1 MLETIELKEY
11 KRKVSPLERIFNRSP
26 YAIVTMVTRIKGNV
40 SENLLKNAVIKVQQR
55 HMNLQVRIHEDDDH
69 NLWFTSEGIKEISIE
84 IVSRESDEHWIEMYH
99 KACKIPFEFEERPAI
114 RFILVQ
120 SPEIS
125 ELIILCHHIICDG
138 MSLAYLARDIM
149 IHLGDPTRQ
158 VEVLS
163 DPTPMDKD
171 NFPQDVSI
179 NPIVKFIINNR
190 INKKWKKNEIYFD
203 QEDYKSLTEAYWN
216 KYKHQMLSIEL
227 SKEQTSALVDRCR
240 KEGVTV
246 NTALTAAFVGAQ
258 TISQEG
264 KVNPRIAIGASLR
277 NRLLRPAG
285 EAMGYFA
292 GGPSLNY
299 KYDIKKNFWE
309 NARNLHRKV
318 KPLYTNKNVF
328 KELIPWA
335 YLEPGIMESI
345 CYKILGELVP
355 KDSPRYTKLS
365 TFSQQN
371 DVVSSLIKQEKME
384 SLDKPFLGTAVTNLT
399 RLDFPRMYGTL
410 ELDRLIMNPGGM
422 FPLAQVELVLGAVT
436 CAGKLS
442 LLVEYVEETIDSKI
456 MEKIKEKA
464 LDFLFNE

>member
-1 MLETIELKEY
+1 MSETIELNKY
-11 KRKVSPLERIFNRSP
+11 KRKVSSLERIFNRSP
-26 YAIVTMVTRIKGNV
+26 YAIVTMVARIKGNV
-40 SENLLKNAVIKVQQR
+40 SENLLKDAVAKVQQR
-55 HMNLQVRIHEDDDH
+55 HLNLKVRLYEDTDH
-69 NLWFTSEGIKEISIE
+69 NLWFTSEGVKEIPIE
-84 IVSRESDEHWIEMYH
+84 IVSRESDEDWIEMYH
-99 KACKIPFEFEERPAI
+99 EASKIPFDFEERPAI

-138 MSLAYLARDIM
+138 LSLAYLARDIM
-149 IHLGDPTRQ
+149 THLGDPTRK

-163 DPTPMDKD
+163 KPTPMDKD
-171 NFPQDVSI
+171 NFPQDISI
-179 NPIVKFIINNR
+179 NPVVKFIINNR
-190 INKKWKKNEIYFD
+190 INKKWKKDEIYFD

-227 SKEQTSALVDRCR
+227 SEEQTSALVDRCR

-258 TISQEG
+258 TIIQEG

-277 NRLLRPAG
+277 DRLLRPAG
-285 EAMGYFA
+285 EAMGFFA

-299 KYDIKKNFWE
+299 KYKIKKNFWE
-309 NARNLHRKV
+309 NARKLHRKV

-335 YLEPGIMESI
+335 YLEPGIMESL

-365 TFSQQN
+365 AFSQQN

-399 RLDFPRMYGTL
+399 RLDFPRKYGTL

-442 LLVEYVEETIDSKI
+442 LLVEYVEETIDSRT

-464 LDFLFNE
+464 LEFLLSE